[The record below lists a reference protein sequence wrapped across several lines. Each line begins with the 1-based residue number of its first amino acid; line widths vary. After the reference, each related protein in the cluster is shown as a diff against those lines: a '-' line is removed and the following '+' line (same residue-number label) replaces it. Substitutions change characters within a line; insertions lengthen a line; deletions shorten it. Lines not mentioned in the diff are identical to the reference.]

1 MECLKRFWL
10 GQSASY
16 LSNLNDTEENQQITE
31 FYLSVIERD
40 EQASAIRWTSKLSSN
55 KSRTVF
61 WTHTWFSIPQI
72 ITEFISETQQLTE
85 FKKKM
90 NPYAKIKI
98 FKFSVKINFTIIILR
113 KSNTLMSKARNASHY
128 KLYHSVWIYSWTNNH
143 LILIIS

>member
-98 FKFSVKINFTIIILR
+98 FKFSVKINFTIIRI
-113 KSNTLMSKARNASHY
+113 SNTLMSKARNDTHY
-128 KLYHSVWIYSWTNNH
+128 KLYHSAWTKNC

>member
-1 MECLKRFWL
+1 M
-10 GQSASY
+10 
-16 LSNLNDTEENQQITE
+16 
-31 FYLSVIERD
+31 
-40 EQASAIRWTSKLSSN
+40 SSN

-85 FKKKM
+85 FKKKKM
-90 NPYAKIKI
+90 NPNAKIKI

-128 KLYHSVWIYSWTNNH
+128 KLYHSV
-143 LILIIS
+143 

>member
-85 FKKKM
+85 FKKK
-90 NPYAKIKI
+90 NESL
-98 FKFSVKINFTIIILR
+98 FKNKDF
-113 KSNTLMSKARNASHY
+113 
-128 KLYHSVWIYSWTNNH
+128 
-143 LILIIS
+143 

>member
-98 FKFSVKINFTIIILR
+98 FKFSVKINFTIIR
-113 KSNTLMSKARNASHY
+113 KSNTLMSKARNASLY